1 MFLYST
7 VYHNRIMLWMLR
19 EKNPNGEANVL
30 VLNSFNIESC
40 KDKPVLSFYQQ
51 NYSKDIQ

>member
-19 EKNPNGEANVL
+19 KKNPNGEANVL

-40 KDKPVLSFYQQ
+40 KDKPVLSFYQ
-51 NYSKDIQ
+51 